1 MTATS
6 SVATAQQR
14 VSGPSPTRRLATSG
28 RGMELS
34 VPRTSRPG
42 AGGAE
47 EVSEKDMRWPGR
59 IRRIGRAQLRRWDL
73 DALSEPVE
81 LCLSELVTNA
91 MRYGHGPVVRVRLH
105 QDGSHL
111 LIEVTDG
118 SPGRA
123 VLSVAGP
130 DEERGRGL
138 ALVDAI
144 ADAWGVSDDGTC
156 TWCRLS
162 VPERHS

>member
-14 VSGPSPTRRLATSG
+14 VSSTSPARRLDTSG
-28 RGMELS
+28 DMDLC

-42 AGGAE
+42 TDSA
-47 EVSEKDMRWPGR
+47 EVSEEDMLWPGR

-91 MRYGHGPVVRVRLH
+91 MRYGHGPVVGVRLH
-105 QDGSHL
+105 QDSSHL

-118 SPGRA
+118 SPDRA

-138 ALVDAI
+138 ALVDAV
-144 ADAWGVSDDGTC
+144 ADAWGVSDNGMC
-156 TWCRLS
+156 TWCRLR
-162 VPERHS
+162 VPEKRS

>member
-14 VSGPSPTRRLATSG
+14 VSSTSPARRLGTSG
-28 RGMELS
+28 RSMDLC
-34 VPRTSRPG
+34 VPRTSRPRTG
-42 AGGAE
+42 SA
-47 EVSEKDMRWPGR
+47 EVSEEDTLWPGH

-91 MRYGHGPVVRVRLH
+91 MRYGRGPVVGVRLH

-118 SPGRA
+118 SPDRA
-123 VLSVAGP
+123 VLGVAGP

-138 ALVDAI
+138 ALVDAV

-156 TWCRLS
+156 TWCRLR
-162 VPERHS
+162 VPERRS